1 MKPTLREVRERTA
14 PHLAAIH
21 QHFTADSKILVVVV
35 FPDKPQQNWLLGNAT
50 IDEAI
55 DALRYL
61 AHEGEEAQERV
72 LYVREDTP

>member
-1 MKPTLREVRERTA
+1 MTPTTREVRERTA
-14 PHLAAIH
+14 PLLAAIH

-35 FPDKPQQNWLLGNAT
+35 FPDKPEQNWMLGDAT

-61 AHEGEEAQERV
+61 AVDGEEMC
-72 LYVREDTP
+72 